1 MAKPSKKKQQ
11 TLEATLGRPRVKP
24 AVITPRKATPTKGS
38 PSKNSVV
45 AMPPPPAAASSS
57 SPGGNFMT
65 SSQVIL
71 SSARK
76 TRSRP
81 SLTYL
86 KELDQ
91 SSSAAEDKEDE
102 LPVRSTR
109 QTPKGKEKAVVISD
123 DDDED
128 ELPTKRGKSTK
139 QKSKGK
145 EKAVVISDEDD
156 DEEEEEDQLPTKRG
170 KSRGTKTVSTSSSS
184 ASPSPAKE
192 STPKQKQQAQ
202 QDEDEDEDDED
213 DLPIVTP
220 VTLRFNRKR
229 RLAVDSDDS
238 DDQPLVS
245 SPVKKRRL
253 IRRGSSPV
261 KQQQSDSEE
270 EVAPTPRLRSSQTPR
285 KPLSAK
291 QRAQQMLRRR
301 YAGETI
307 IEEDEEEE
315 DEEDEVEPRKALYD
329 TDSDN
334 LALSE
339 FEDEEDEEQ
348 EGDEGPEPSQSGSKK
363 TSKKDKNDKKK
374 KKKTLKKLKGD
385 SDDEGT
391 EAEAEDLDD
400 FVVQDDS
407 DEPMGAPEDIQ
418 MPLQFTHHAR
428 KKLIEH
434 FRDVVEW
441 LVLYKIIPGFAEKTG
456 ELYRIGWQ
464 KLDDEVRALATSK
477 FTSSVWKPDFYKAL
491 RARPQY
497 TSIEVGASAHDS
509 VFGANCEACGRSG
522 HPATWT
528 ISFSGTPYV
537 KRFGMDFLDPI
548 EPPSDS
554 DSSSEA
560 SSQQAS
566 QTDDVDEDGNTIPPE
581 DKTFYVGVVCN
592 GNAEIAHTLIHWKH
606 ALQDW
611 VESQLMAEGY
621 MQPAKLAEREGMK
634 LKKKYKLVDRI
645 VEGWVADGKVR
656 VLFGEFKSQLERARN
671 QQTTGRGYR
680 RG

>member
-11 TLEATLGRPRVKP
+11 TLEATLGRPKIKP

-38 PSKNSVV
+38 PSKTSVF

-57 SPGGNFMT
+57 SPSGNFMT

-86 KELDQ
+86 KELEN
-91 SSSAAEDKEDE
+91 SSSATEDAEDE
-102 LPVRSTR
+102 LPVGANR
-109 QTPKGKEKAVVISD
+109 QKSKGKENVVIISDDDDDD

-128 ELPTKRGKSTK
+128 ELPTKRGKS
-139 QKSKGK
+139 
-145 EKAVVISDEDD
+145 
-156 DEEEEEDQLPTKRG
+156 
-170 KSRGTKTVSTSSSS
+170 RGTKPISISSSS
-184 ASPSPAKE
+184 GSPSPSKK
-192 STPKQKQQAQ
+192 STPKQQQQAQ
-202 QDEDEDEDDED
+202 QDEDDED

-220 VTLRFNRKR
+220 ASLRFNRKR
-229 RLAVDSDDS
+229 RMAVDSDDS
-238 DDQPLVS
+238 DDLPLVF
-245 SPVKKRRL
+245 SPAKKRRL
-253 IRRGSSPV
+253 IRKASSSPA
-261 KQQQSDSEE
+261 KQQKDDPEDE
-270 EVAPTPRLRSSQTPR
+270 AVAPTPKLRSSQTPR

-291 QRAQQMLRRR
+291 EKAREMLRRR
-301 YAGETI
+301 RAGETI
-307 IEEDEEEE
+307 VVEDEEEE
-315 DEEDEVEPRKALYD
+315 EEWEEDKEVESRKALYD

-339 FEDEEDEEQ
+339 FEDEEDEE
-348 EGDEGPEPSQSGSKK
+348 DEASKPSESNNKK
-363 TSKKDKNDKKK
+363 KSEKDKKDKKK
-374 KKKTLKKLKGD
+374 KKKLEKLKGE

-391 EAEAEDLDD
+391 EAEGEDLDD
-400 FVVQDDS
+400 FVVEDDS
-407 DEPMGAPEDIQ
+407 DEPLGAPDELMQ

-441 LVLYKIIPGFAEKTG
+441 LVQYKINPGFAEKTA

-464 KLDDEVRALATSK
+464 KLDDEVRALASSK
-477 FTSSVWKPDFYKAL
+477 FTSSSWKPDFYKAL

-497 TSIEVGASAHDS
+497 TSIEVGSNGHES

-528 ISFSGTPYV
+528 ISFSGTPYI

-554 DSSSEA
+554 DISSSSQ
-560 SSQQAS
+560 SSS
-566 QTDDVDEDGNTIPPE
+566 GRDVDEDGNTIPPE

-606 ALQDW
+606 ALLDW

-621 MQPAKLAEREGMK
+621 MQPVKLAEREMMK
-634 LKKKYKLVDRI
+634 LKKKYKLVDKI

-656 VLFGEFKSQLERARN
+656 VLFGEFKNQLERARN

>member
-38 PSKNSVV
+38 PSKNSVI
-45 AMPPPPAAASSS
+45 AMPPPPSAAASSS
-57 SPGGNFMT
+57 SPGGNFIT
-65 SSQVIL
+65 SSQLIL
-71 SSARK
+71 SSAKK

-81 SLTYL
+81 SLAYP

-91 SSSAAEDKEDE
+91 SSSATEDE
-102 LPVRSTR
+102 PPVSSIR
-109 QTPKGKEKAVVISD
+109 QTSKGKEKAIFISEDD

-128 ELPTKRGKSTK
+128 ERH
-139 QKSKGK
+139 
-145 EKAVVISDEDD
+145 
-156 DEEEEEDQLPTKRG
+156 TKRG
-170 KSRGTKTVSTSSSS
+170 KSRDKPASISSSS
-184 ASPSPAKE
+184 ASPSPVKE
-192 STPKQKQQAQ
+192 STPKQKQQAPA
-202 QDEDEDEDDED
+202 DSEEESD

-220 VTLRFNRKR
+220 VSSRVNRKR

-238 DDQPLVS
+238 DDMALVS

-261 KQQQSDSEE
+261 KQQQSDSDEE
-270 EVAPTPRLRSSQTPR
+270 EVVAPTPRLRSSQTPR

-291 QRAQQMLRRR
+291 EKAREMLRRR
-301 YAGETI
+301 RAGETI
-307 IEEDEEEE
+307 VEEDGEEEE
-315 DEEDEVEPRKALYD
+315 DEEEDVEPRKALYD
-329 TDSDN
+329 TDSDH

-339 FEDEEDEEQ
+339 FEDEEDEQ
-348 EGDEGPEPSQSGSKK
+348 ENEVETPEPSEPDGKK
-363 TSKKDKNDKKK
+363 KRKKDKKK
-374 KKKTLKKLKGD
+374 KKKKKKLKALKGD

-400 FVVQDDS
+400 FVVEDDS
-407 DEPMGAPEDIQ
+407 DAPMGAPDDLMQ

-441 LVLYKIIPGFAEKTG
+441 LVQNKINPGFAEKTA

-464 KLDDEVRALATSK
+464 KLDDEVRALASSK
-477 FTSSVWKPDFYKAL
+477 FTSSAWKPDFYKAL

-497 TSIEVGASAHDS
+497 TSIEVGASAHETI
-509 VFGANCEACGRSG
+509 FGSNCEACGRSG

-554 DSSSEA
+554 GSSSQ
-560 SSQQAS
+560 SQS
-566 QTDDVDEDGNTIPPE
+566 ESYDMDEDGNTIAPE
-581 DKTFYVGVVCN
+581 EKTFYVGVVCN

-611 VESQLMAEGY
+611 VESQLMAEGW
-621 MQPAKLAEREGMK
+621 MQPARLVEREKMK
-634 LKKKYKLVDRI
+634 LKRKYKLVDKI
-645 VEGWVADGKVR
+645 VEGWVERGKVR
-656 VLFGEFKSQLERARN
+656 GLFGEFKNQLERARS